1 MVNDTKG
8 GGTKKDG
15 KKGKGKVSGGDLE
28 VLIPINDT
36 YYKVTTSSCMFAV
49 VT

>member
-1 MVNDTKG
+1 MDDMCG
-8 GGTKKDG
+8 IGLDFGG